1 MTPVPFPRKGP
12 PDLAASI
19 PTDGGRW
26 VVATRHPADYTPQ
39 GSLPAEPF
47 INRDVRLFQNALEE
61 PLADITGVRIRKL
74 HDEGSLHHELGMLA
88 LAAVWTCKA
97 ERPESLD
104 QVRALRR
111 FRKVTHSPPD

>member
-1 MTPVPFPRKGP
+1 
-12 PDLAASI
+12 
-19 PTDGGRW
+19 
-26 VVATRHPADYTPQ
+26 
-39 GSLPAEPF
+39 
-47 INRDVRLFQNALEE
+47 
-61 PLADITGVRIRKL
+61 
-74 HDEGSLHHELGMLA
+74 MLA